1 MKIIPSKNKKIGYTI
16 PSNNLNVP
24 INTKMSRLSTPDQ
37 IGSYIKKIVNSS
49 EKENYETDVLE
60 VKSVIRNQPGV
71 RLGVRGILLNGK
83 SDPGLVIPENINST
97 AVPLV
102 GEHVVVV
109 EREGISYF
117 TNIVNRKN
125 SMNENSIPG
134 VVGDY
139 NQTTQYGKAF
149 LRTEIKP
156 IELKESS
163 ILREGRFG
171 EAIHFDGS
179 NNEPTIKISTQNK
192 STTEEPYRKE
202 NPDDRNTSSIYLT
215 SESDDEGKKVL
226 IQSNGIFITGRNEVR
241 IKASEDLKINSPN
254 LIVNGN
260 ETKLG
265 SEGAEQ
271 PIIRGDDL
279 VQFLES
285 MLSQLSTAANAFTTD
300 KPGGTALQGAMTA
313 LKGQLN
319 LSTMKSNKVK
329 TV

>member
-1 MKIIPSKNKKIGYTI
+1 MKPIPSKNKKIGYTI
-16 PSNNLNVP
+16 PSNNLDVP
-24 INTKMSRLSTPDQ
+24 INKKMSRLSTPDQ

-71 RLGVRGILLNGK
+71 RLGVRGILLNGQ

-139 NQTTQYGKAF
+139 DQTTQYGKAF
-149 LRTEIKP
+149 LRTEVKP
-156 IELKESS
+156 IKMQESS

-192 STTEEPYRKE
+192 STTEEPYREE

-215 SESDDEGKKVL
+215 SEGDDEGKKVL
-226 IQSNGIFITGRNEVR
+226 IQSNGIFITGRQEV
-241 IKASEDLKINSPN
+241 KINAPN
-254 LIVNGN
+254 LSVNEN

-265 SEGAEQ
+265 SRDATHPVVLGDELKKYLEG
-271 PIIRGDDL
+271 
-279 VQFLES
+279 LEN
-285 MLSQLSTAANAFTTD
+285 LIELLAAALGTITPTT
-300 KPGGTALQGAMTA
+300 PGATALGTYKGSSGVT
-313 LKGQLN
+313 KGQLAAIK
-319 LSTMKSNKVK
+319 LLSNKVK